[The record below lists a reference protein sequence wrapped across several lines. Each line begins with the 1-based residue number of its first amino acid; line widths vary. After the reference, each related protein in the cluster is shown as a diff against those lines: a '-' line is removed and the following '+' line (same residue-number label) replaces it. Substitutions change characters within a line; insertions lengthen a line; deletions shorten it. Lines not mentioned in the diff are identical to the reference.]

1 VNLLLNYD
9 PLKAL
14 SDIGTKVNA
23 VSNQLPKSSQLP
35 VITVAVG
42 ETIDSMYIGF
52 YSKMLPNNKI
62 TDYLIRVV
70 QPKLQAINGVQTAE
84 MIKGIESIIFSEKPN
99 VVLVYGDT
107 NSTLASALAAAKLH
121 APVAHVEAGLRSFNK
136 CMPEEINRITCDHAS
151 TLLFSP
157 TDTGI
162 KNLEREGFNINSE
175 KPYNIDNPGV
185 FHCGDVM
192 YDNSLYFS
200 EISTTKS
207 YVIEK
212 YKLEKNNFVL
222 ATIHRDNNTDNP
234 TRLKQIFEAIIK
246 INKDYSIPFFIPLH
260 PRTSNILEK
269 NVGEELYNKIKN
281 KQLKVNDMCYVLS
294 QFLILHFSF

>member
-1 VNLLLNYD
+1 
-9 PLKAL
+9 
-14 SDIGTKVNA
+14 
-23 VSNQLPKSSQLP
+23 
-35 VITVAVG
+35 
-42 ETIDSMYIGF
+42 M
-52 YSKMLPNNKI
+52 
-62 TDYLIRVV
+62 
-70 QPKLQAINGVQTAE
+70 
-84 MIKGIESIIFSEKPN
+84 
-99 VVLVYGDT
+99 
-107 NSTLASALAAAKLH
+107 
-121 APVAHVEAGLRSFNK
+121 
-136 CMPEEINRITCDHAS
+136 
-151 TLLFSP
+151 FSP

-281 KQLKVNDMCYVLS
+281 NKNLIIVPPVSFFDMLQLESNTR
-294 QFLILHFSF
+294 LIMTDSGGVQKEAYFFKKPCIILRSETEWVEIVKNGNAIICDAGYNKIMEAWTVFNSNTNLEYLQIFGDGKASEFICNKLVETFA